1 MGAININDMRSRIR
15 GLDANETIIQER
27 VLNNIK
33 THYSSK
39 QIFSFMEECIT
50 NSSSPNLLICME
62 IFDIFAEKS
71 NISNINKLGNL
82 IINEAVNKSRDA
94 KETAKIIKMRMS
106 RATNKSALKIS
117 HNIQDQIND
126 AIKKSFNATGS
137 NVAKVDSSTPAE
149 TTDDSLK
156 ENAINLIY
164 NKILDKLYLCEYC
177 DLIIENYNR
186 VSKRFNIDNLFSS
199 NPSIN
204 GIQDTVIELC
214 NFIDTYNIPDIIK
227 YNTIIETAWYGLEKY
242 STSYKISDI
251 INTANDYF
259 LFKEDGI
266 NTCKNVLE
274 STILFDKDDLKDVDI
289 LTEEEPESDN
299 LDNSS
304 YISKKIDNYTE
315 GASDNNTSENKE
327 ESKDEE
333 IDFDKLFNEYK
344 KSELSKDANTK
355 PEGKL
360 RKMIRK
366 LYSNNVTNITKGT
379 PKFLSFIRGFFI
391 LGIAAIPAVGPIISI
406 GTLIADR
413 AISMKIKKQDA
424 IKMIDC
430 FNNEIKNTKTKIA
443 STSDEET
450 KKKLEAYIKS
460 LNNAK
465 SKLNEYLGDVSTEKE
480 QEDRYN
486 KEIEDGVY
494 DSDSSDDDF
503 NFDGFDF
510 NFDEALNK
518 IYDNLIYI
526 SDNSIISNNIPDN
539 INEFKDIDID
549 SVKLYTLAECIN
561 YTDAVC
567 NYYKAMNDYTIN
579 AKSSYPLNE
588 VSFLNNLKLAGQ
600 KLKNSLTNL
609 NDKQKQ
615 ISKNVDYSMS
625 NLTKNF
631 EKSFTNDN
639 REAIIKGS
647 ILPSASKIIKLG
659 ILNAGLIAI
668 GQPVLAVIST
678 LGYFGISAK
687 YKAKERQMII
697 DDIEIELE
705 MCKKY
710 IEIAESKNDMK
721 ALKQLLTIQRNL
733 QRQLQ
738 RIKYKMKVELGQK
751 VYDTK
756 GVE

>member
-15 GLDANETIIQER
+15 GLETDEMIVQER

-50 NSSSPNLLICME
+50 RSSSPNLLTCME

-71 NISNINKLGNL
+71 NVSNINKLGNL
-82 IINEAVNKSRDA
+82 IINEVVNRVRDA
-94 KETAKIIKMRMS
+94 KETAKVIKMRMS
-106 RATNKSALKIS
+106 RAANKSALKIS
-117 HNIQDQIND
+117 QNIQDQIND
-126 AIKKSFNATGS
+126 AIKKSFNSTGS
-137 NVAKVDSSTPAE
+137 TITKIDNSEPTKTA
-149 TTDDSLK
+149 DDSIK

-164 NKILDKLYLCEYC
+164 NKILDKLYLYEYC

-186 VSKRFNIDNLFSS
+186 VSKRFNIDNLFAS
-199 NPSIN
+199 NPSVN
-204 GIQDTVIELC
+204 GVQDTIIELC
-214 NFIDTYNIPDIIK
+214 NFIDTYDIPDIIK

-242 STSYKISDI
+242 SAPYKISDV

-259 LFKEDGI
+259 LFKEDGL
-266 NTCKNVLE
+266 NTCKRVLE

-289 LTEEEPESDN
+289 LTEEEPESDD

-304 YISKKIDNYTE
+304 YINKRIDNYTE
-315 GASDNNTSENKE
+315 GASDNNSENKNDTE
-327 ESKDEE
+327 KED
-333 IDFDKLFNEYK
+333 IDFDKLFNDYK
-344 KSELSKDANTK
+344 KVELSKDTNTK

-360 RKMIRK
+360 RKMIRR

-391 LGIAAIPAVGPIISI
+391 LGIAAIPAVGPIMSI

-430 FNNEIKNTKTKIA
+430 FNNEIKNTKNKIA
-443 STSDEET
+443 SSSDEET

-465 SKLNEYLGDVSTEKE
+465 EKLNEYLGDVSTEKE

-494 DSDSSDDDF
+494 DSDSSSDDF
-503 NFDGFDF
+503 NFDF
-510 NFDEALNK
+510 NFDESLNK
-518 IYDNLIYI
+518 IYNNLIYI
-526 SDNSIISNNIPDN
+526 SDNSAIPNNISDA
-539 INEFKDIDID
+539 IYEFNDIDLD
-549 SVKLYTLAECIN
+549 SVKLYTLNECIS

-567 NYYKAMNDYTIN
+567 DYYKAASDYNIS
-579 AKSSYPLNE
+579 KYSQPLNE

-600 KLKNSLTNL
+600 KLKNTLTKL

-615 ISKNVDYSMS
+615 VSKNVDNSMN
-625 NLTKNF
+625 NLTKSF
-631 EKSFTNDN
+631 EKSLTNDN

-659 ILNAGLIAI
+659 ILNAGLVAI

-710 IEIAESKNDMK
+710 IDIAESKNDMK

>member
-1 MGAININDMRSRIR
+1 M
-15 GLDANETIIQER
+15 
-27 VLNNIK
+27 
-33 THYSSK
+33 
-39 QIFSFMEECIT
+39 
-50 NSSSPNLLICME
+50 
-62 IFDIFAEKS
+62 
-71 NISNINKLGNL
+71 
-82 IINEAVNKSRDA
+82 
-94 KETAKIIKMRMS
+94 
-106 RATNKSALKIS
+106 
-117 HNIQDQIND
+117 
-126 AIKKSFNATGS
+126 
-137 NVAKVDSSTPAE
+137 
-149 TTDDSLK
+149 
-156 ENAINLIY
+156 
-164 NKILDKLYLCEYC
+164 
-177 DLIIENYNR
+177 
-186 VSKRFNIDNLFSS
+186 
-199 NPSIN
+199 
-204 GIQDTVIELC
+204 
-214 NFIDTYNIPDIIK
+214 
-227 YNTIIETAWYGLEKY
+227 
-242 STSYKISDI
+242 
-251 INTANDYF
+251 NDY
-259 LFKEDGI
+259 
-266 NTCKNVLE
+266 
-274 STILFDKDDLKDVDI
+274 
-289 LTEEEPESDN
+289 
-299 LDNSS
+299 
-304 YISKKIDNYTE
+304 KKV
-315 GASDNNTSENKE
+315 
-327 ESKDEE
+327 
-333 IDFDKLFNEYK
+333 
-344 KSELSKDANTK
+344 ELSKDTNTK

-360 RKMIRK
+360 RKMIRR

-391 LGIAAIPAVGPIISI
+391 LGIAAIPAVGPIMSI

-430 FNNEIKNTKTKIA
+430 FNNEIKNTKNKIA

-465 SKLNEYLGDVSTEKE
+465 EKLNEYLGDVSTEKE

-494 DSDSSDDDF
+494 DSDSSSDDF
-503 NFDGFDF
+503 NFDF
-510 NFDEALNK
+510 NFDESLNK
-518 IYDNLIYI
+518 IYNNLIYI
-526 SDNSIISNNIPDN
+526 SDNSAIPNNISDA
-539 INEFKDIDID
+539 IYEFNDIDLD
-549 SVKLYTLAECIN
+549 SVKLYTLNECIS

-567 NYYKAMNDYTIN
+567 DYYKAVSDYNIS
-579 AKSSYPLNE
+579 KYSQPLNE

-600 KLKNSLTNL
+600 KLKNTLTKL

-615 ISKNVDYSMS
+615 ISKNVDYSMN
-625 NLTKNF
+625 NLTKSF
-631 EKSFTNDN
+631 EKSLTNDN

-659 ILNAGLIAI
+659 ILNAGLVAI

-710 IEIAESKNDMK
+710 IDIAESKNDMK

>member
-1 MGAININDMRSRIR
+1 MGAININDIRSRIR
-15 GLDANETIIQER
+15 GLEADETIIQER

-50 NSSSPNLLICME
+50 NSSAPNLLICME
-62 IFDIFAEKS
+62 IFDAFAKKS
-71 NISNINKLGNL
+71 NVSDINKLGNY
-82 IINEAVNKSRDA
+82 IINEAVDKVRDA
-94 KETAKIIKMRMS
+94 KETAKVIKMRMS
-106 RATNKSALKIS
+106 RASNKAALKIS

-126 AIKKSFNATGS
+126 AIKKSFGATGS
-137 NVAKVDSSTPAE
+137 NITKVDNSVPEE
-149 TTDDSLK
+149 TSVK

-164 NKILDKLYLCEYC
+164 KNILDKLYLCEYC
-177 DLIIENYNR
+177 DLILENYNR
-186 VSKRFNIDNLFSS
+186 ISKRFNIDNLFAN

-204 GIQDTVIELC
+204 GVPDTIIELC

-242 STSYKISDI
+242 AAPYKVSDV

-259 LFKEDGI
+259 LFKENGL
-266 NTCKNVLE
+266 NTCKSVLE
-274 STILFDKDDLKDVDI
+274 STILFDKDELGDIDI
-289 LTEEEPESDN
+289 LTEEEPETDD

-304 YISKKIDNYTE
+304 YINKRIDNYTE
-315 GASDNNTSENKE
+315 GASDNNSNTEVSNDNND
-327 ESKDEE
+327 SV
-333 IDFDKLFNEYK
+333 DFDKLFNDYK
-344 KSELSKDANTK
+344 KTELSKDQNSK

-360 RKMIRK
+360 RKMIRR
-366 LYSNNVTNITKGT
+366 LYSNNVSNITKGT

-391 LGIAAIPAVGPIISI
+391 LGVAAIPAVGPILSI

-424 IKMIDC
+424 LKMIDC
-430 FNNEIKNTKTKIA
+430 FNNEIKSTKTKIA

-460 LNNAK
+460 LTNAK
-465 SKLNEYLGDVSTEKE
+465 EKLNEYLGDVSTEKE

-486 KEIEDGVY
+486 KEVEDGVY
-494 DSDSSDDDF
+494 DSDTSDNDDF
-503 NFDGFDF
+503 DFGDFDF
-510 NFDEALNK
+510 NESLTK

-526 SDNSIISNNIPDN
+526 SDNSNVLESIPES
-539 INEFKDIDID
+539 IKEYKDIDLD
-549 SVKLYTLAECIN
+549 SVKLYTLAECIK
-561 YTDAVC
+561 YTNDVYDYC
-567 NYYKAMNDYTIN
+567 KAINDYNIN
-579 AKSSYPLNE
+579 SNLSSLNE
-588 VSFLNNLKLAGQ
+588 ISFINNLKLAGQ
-600 KLKNSLTNL
+600 KLKNTITNL

-625 NLTKNF
+625 NLTKGF
-631 EKSFTNDN
+631 EKSLTNDN

-668 GQPVLAVIST
+668 GQPVLAVISS
-678 LGYFGISAK
+678 LGYFAVSAK

-710 IEIAESKNDMK
+710 IDIAESKNDMK

-756 GVE
+756 GVDQ